1 MLKIGQEATATPSV
15 PKPLGTNLLPGTA
28 TLTAGTAQAPVPTQI
43 KVRVLFLDIKSAMYY
58 KCMYRVVCAGKKLD
72 KYTRSLNIP
81 YLLDYGYKFDSHHL
95 NPTV

>member
-15 PKPLGTNLLPGTA
+15 PKPMGTNLLPGTA

-72 KYTRSLNIP
+72 KYTRSFNIP
-81 YLLDYGYKFDSHHL
+81 YLLDYGYKFNSHHL
-95 NPTV
+95 NPTI